1 MNDQPKRP
9 RGRPKKPDALSS
21 AERMRRMRER
31 ARVALNAPEAERDGL
46 TLADV
51 SDTALIDLA
60 REPLRRGLPLA
71 LAEIMTEMMR
81 RANARTSRPEFQV
94 EVQTRV
100 NQPYGG
106 GWLPR
111 VMLDGSDSNFGNLDA
126 PTHR

>member
-9 RGRPKKPDALSS
+9 RGRPRKPDALSS

-51 SDTALIDLA
+51 SDTALIDLT
-60 REPLRRGLPLA
+60 REPLRRGMPLS
-71 LAEIMTEMMR
+71 LVEIMSEMMR

-94 EVQTRV
+94 EIQTRV
-100 NQPYGG
+100 NQPDGG

-111 VMLDGSDSNFGNLDA
+111 VVLDESDSNLGNV
-126 PTHR
+126 TKT

>member
-9 RGRPKKPDALSS
+9 RGRPRKPDALSS

-71 LAEIMTEMMR
+71 LTEILVEMMR
-81 RANARTSRPEFQV
+81 
-94 EVQTRV
+94 
-100 NQPYGG
+100 
-106 GWLPR
+106 
-111 VMLDGSDSNFGNLDA
+111 
-126 PTHR
+126 